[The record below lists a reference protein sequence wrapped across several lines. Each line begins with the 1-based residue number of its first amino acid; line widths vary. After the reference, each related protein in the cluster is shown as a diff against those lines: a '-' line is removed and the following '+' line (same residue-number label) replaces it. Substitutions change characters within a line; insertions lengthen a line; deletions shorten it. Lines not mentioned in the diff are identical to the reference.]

1 MSKLM
6 EDIGKYREGFNQSVP
21 KDIQAIIQGAIEG
34 LEASDISSS
43 ALKVGDKVE
52 NFTLSDALGKN
63 VTLYKELESNDFV
76 VINFYRGVWCPYC
89 NLELKAFHDINPKLK
104 SLNTSLMAISPQT
117 PDSSL
122 STKEKNELSF
132 HVLSDVGNKVAQKF
146 GLTYALPDEIY
157 ELLKQMGTDL
167 ESYNGDNTHSLP
179 IPATYIINKNK
190 EVIYSFAQEDYRKRE
205 EPQTILDIIRKNS

>member
-6 EDIGKYREGFNQSVP
+6 EDISKFREGFNQSVP

-43 ALKVGDKVE
+43 ALKEGDKVE
-52 NFTLSDALGKN
+52 DFVLGDALGKE
-63 VTLYKELESNDFV
+63 VSLYKELETNDFV
-76 VINFYRGVWCPYC
+76 VINFYRGEWCPYC
-89 NLELKAFHDINPKLK
+89 NLELKAFHNINPKLK
-104 SLNTSLMAISPQT
+104 NLNTSLMAISPQT

-122 STKEKNELSF
+122 STKEKNDLAF
-132 HVLSDVGNKVAQKF
+132 HVLSDIGNKVAHDF
-146 GLTYALPDEIY
+146 GLTYTLPDDIY

-167 ESYNGDNTHSLP
+167 ESYNGDTTHSLP

-190 EVIYSFAQEDYRKRE
+190 EVIYSYAQEDYRKRE
-205 EPQTILDIIRKNS
+205 EPQTILDIIQKNS